1 MQSSKNAF
9 TMIEL
14 IFVIVILG
22 ILAAVAIP
30 KLSATRSDAKASLTA
45 SNIMTGA
52 AEISSY
58 AVAKGKTEG
67 NFSLMSNAVAVME
80 NTGDV
85 VVTNNNAQV
94 AVGNSAD
101 CVDIT
106 IVQNATDDI
115 LSISFGNTQ
124 NDSIC
129 QTVQSL
135 INVNDYPIKLRG
147 QSVSY

>member
-1 MQSSKNAF
+1 MHPKKNAF

-14 IFVIVILG
+14 IFVIVIIG

-30 KLSATRSDAKASLTA
+30 KISATRSDAKASLKA

-67 NFSLMSNAVAVME
+67 NFSLMSNAIAVME
-80 NTGDV
+80 SSGDV
-85 VVTNNNAQV
+85 VITNNNAQI
-94 AVGNSAD
+94 AAGNSSD
-101 CVDIT
+101 CVDIKIT
-106 IVQNATDDI
+106 QNATDDI
-115 LSISFGNTQ
+115 LSISFGNTE

-129 QTVQSL
+129 KTVQSL